1 MTISGVSANSAYNSV
16 NPLTAAQRPATTTA
30 PKPPRHQGGGGQLM
44 DSIDQALSQMG
55 ISLNQQTQSP
65 ATTNKAA
72 DNSGVSKDQM
82 QALQQLMGDVFQAAQ
97 QQGAA
102 SASANGQPAS
112 FVSNLQNFL
121 TSLNNP
127 ATSATGST
135 SGNATLNQLQSD
147 FSNLLSATGTT
158 GASAQ
163 NQNVMTFLQ
172 NLASNLGSNGSVP
185 AAGSLI
191 STTS

>member
-1 MTISGVSANSAYNSV
+1 MTISGVSANSAYTSV
-16 NPLTAAQRPATTTA
+16 NPLTAAQRPATTTT
-30 PKPPRHQGGGGQLM
+30 KSHHHQGGGGQLL

-55 ISLNQQTQSP
+55 ISLNQQTQTPTSSS
-65 ATTNKAA
+65 KAA

-147 FSNLLSATGTT
+147 FSNLLSANGTT
-158 GASAQ
+158 GASGQ

-172 NLASNLGSNGSVP
+172 NLASNLGSTGSVP